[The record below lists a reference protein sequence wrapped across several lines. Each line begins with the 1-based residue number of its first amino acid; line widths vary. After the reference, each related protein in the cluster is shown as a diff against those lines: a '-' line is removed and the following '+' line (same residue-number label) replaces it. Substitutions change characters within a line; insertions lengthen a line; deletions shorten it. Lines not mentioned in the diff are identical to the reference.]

1 MLKEF
6 WKRFRAIRPDYG
18 LFELSDAGMISLE
31 TAIPFFSHT
40 DEGRSYKHLGLW
52 VLSSHGVLGRGTRRY
67 LETQGH
73 LRPLEDNEMGLNFA
87 GATWGTQFIFSTM
100 IKTTYTKHPEAQDE
114 LVRLYAEDVKN
125 LLFEGVTKKDGSIK
139 VHLVHIGTKG
149 DLPALVRLGGFQRS
163 FWNVP
168 RQGSSRTAC
177 KGICHLCLAGVEMGS
192 EHDRPIPFED
202 MSPGALWIDTLHTS
216 VAWSSPPTILNGL
229 HLSEK
234 YSIEFFL
241 TDLWHNFHLGVSK
254 SFVGSAWVAIVEANL
269 NCLRGSIET
278 KFSELTSTYL
288 EFFRSRGK
296 SPFITEISRDTMG
309 FPMGSVCPVAKWSK
323 GQASTEMMV
332 FLDYWCKEN
341 IVNKTDDRLLLAIV
355 SLFSFSTFSIVLP
368 PKKNLSFGLG

>member
-73 LRPLEDNEMGLNFA
+73 LRLLEDNEMGLNFA

-114 LVRLYAEDVKN
+114 LVKLYAEDVKN

-355 SLFSFSTFSIVLP
+355 SLFSFSTFSIVLQ
-368 PKKNLSFGLG
+368 KKKL